1 MLGFLRDL
9 QIRYKMGSLI
19 GIMLLLILVLAGFSL
34 LKMKRVAD
42 EIHTIALENIPLVK
56 LSNEV
61 TILQLE
67 SSISLEKAFRASEIP
82 VSAQERLIDGFIG
95 EVIQHKERINNELMS
110 TQTMLNEA
118 LAYPQSS
125 ELRDKTQ
132 QLTQEITNI
141 IRVYRDYDLKLA
153 TVVAAIQQ
161 RTNPAALVQQ
171 VNELEQTQGEFNTQL
186 SQFAL
191 RLEQMTQTAVTVTE
205 NEEQDAIY
213 GLIVISSIAL
223 ILGLVIGIAFSQY
236 IVRSIMRL
244 RNAAAMM
251 ESGNFSRELT
261 VESKDELG
269 ELTISMNQMALTL
282 SKTVGQVI
290 GRSEEIASMVT
301 ELNAVA
307 ENNRKAILSQQED
320 TDQVATSMTQMAATI
335 TKVASSAESASYSSG
350 QAESRVKESCAVVDA
365 SEKIAQQLVASAQQ
379 SSQLIQQLQ
388 ASTGKILNFVSVVDA
403 IAGQTNLLALN
414 ASIEAARAGE
424 QGRGFAVV
432 ADEVRALATRSQTAT
447 QEISELIQTLVLDAK
462 SAVDSFGKNE
472 LQIKDSSLLVNQIK
486 QNLFEISD
494 ALTQLSQANAQVA
507 TASEEQAVT
516 AEDISER
523 INTIRD
529 SGESVLSSAFET
541 AKASESLSQQANSLR
556 EAMLQFKVRTV

>member
-1 MLGFLRDL
+1 MLSFLKDL
-9 QIRYKMGSLI
+9 QIKYKMGSLI
-19 GIMLLLILVLAGFSL
+19 AIMLLLILLLAGFSL

-42 EIHTIALENIPLVK
+42 EIHAITVENLPLVK

-82 VSAQERLIDGFIG
+82 VSAQDRLIDGFIG
-95 EVIQHKERINNELMS
+95 EIIQHKERINNELMS
-110 TQTMLNEA
+110 TQTLLNDA
-118 LAYPQSS
+118 LKHSQPP

-132 QLTQEITNI
+132 QLSQEIANI
-141 IRVYRDYDLKLA
+141 IRVYRDYDVKLA

-161 RTNPAALVQQ
+161 HTNPTALVQQ
-171 VNELEQTQGEFNTQL
+171 VNELEQTQSEFNTQL

-191 RLEQMTQTAVTVTE
+191 RLEQMTETAVSITE
-205 NEEQDAIY
+205 DEELHAIY
-213 GLIVISSIAL
+213 GLVVISAIAL

-251 ESGNFSRELT
+251 ESGDFSRELK

-269 ELTISMNQMALTL
+269 ELTVSMNQMALTL

-335 TKVASSAESASYSSG
+335 TEVASSAESASYSSG

-365 SEKIAQQLVASAQQ
+365 SEKITQQLVVSAQQ

-447 QEISELIQTLVLDAK
+447 QEISELIQILVLDAK

>member
-1 MLGFLRDL
+1 MLGFLKDL
-9 QIRYKMGSLI
+9 RIKYKMGSLI
-19 GIMLLLILVLAGFSL
+19 GIMLLLMLLLAAFSL
-34 LKMKRVAD
+34 LKMKRVTD
-42 EIHTIALENIPLVK
+42 EIHTITAENLPLVK
-56 LSNEV
+56 LSSEV

-82 VSAQERLIDGFIG
+82 VSAQERLIEGFIG
-95 EVIQHKERINNELMS
+95 EVIQHKERINGELLS

-118 LAYPQSS
+118 LTLPQPP

-132 QLTQEITNI
+132 QLIQEVTDI
-141 IRVYRDYDLKLA
+141 IRVYRDYDAQLA
-153 TVVAAIQQ
+153 TVVNAIQQ
-161 RTNPAALVQQ
+161 HTQATALVQQ
-171 VNELEQTQGEFNTQL
+171 VSDLERTQSQFNTQL
-186 SQFAL
+186 SQFAQ
-191 RLEQMTQTAVTVTE
+191 RLEQMTQTAVSITE
-205 NEEQDAIY
+205 DEEKSAIY
-213 GLIVISSIAL
+213 GLMVISSVAL
-223 ILGLVIGIAFSQY
+223 ILGLGIGMLFSQY
-236 IVRSIMRL
+236 IVRSITRL

-251 ESGNFSRELT
+251 ESGNFSRVLQA
-261 VESKDELG
+261 ESKDELG
-269 ELTISMNQMALTL
+269 ELTLSMNQMALTL
-282 SKTVGQVI
+282 SQTVGHVI

-307 ENNRKAILSQQED
+307 ENNRRAILSQQED
-320 TDQVATSMTQMAATI
+320 TDQVAASMTQMAATI
-335 TKVASSAESASYSSG
+335 TEVASSAETASFSAG
-350 QAESRVKESCAVVDA
+350 QAEGRAKDSSAVVEA
-365 SEKIAQQLVASAQQ
+365 SERITQQLVESAQQ

-414 ASIEAARAGE
+414 ASIEAARAGD

-447 QEISELIQTLVLDAK
+447 QEISQLIQTLVLDAQ

-472 LQIKDSSLLVNQIK
+472 QKINESSLQVKQIK
-486 QNLFEISD
+486 QNLFEILD

-523 INTIRD
+523 LNTIRD
-529 SGESVLSSAFET
+529 SGESVLNSAFET
-541 AKASESLSQQANSLR
+541 AKASESLSQQANTLR
-556 EAMLQFKVRTV
+556 EAMQQFKVREA

>member
-19 GIMLLLILVLAGFSL
+19 GIMLLLILLLAGFSL

-82 VSAQERLIDGFIG
+82 VSAQDRLIDGFIG
-95 EVIQHKERINNELMS
+95 EIIQHKERINNELMS
-110 TQTMLNEA
+110 TQTLLNDA
-118 LAYPQSS
+118 LKHSQPP

-132 QLTQEITNI
+132 QLSQEIANI
-141 IRVYRDYDLKLA
+141 IRVYRDYDVKLA

-161 RTNPAALVQQ
+161 HTNPTALVQQ
-171 VNELEQTQGEFNTQL
+171 VNELEQTQSEFNTQL

-191 RLEQMTQTAVTVTE
+191 RLEQMTETAVSITE
-205 NEEQDAIY
+205 DEELHAIY
-213 GLIVISSIAL
+213 GLVVISAIAL

-251 ESGNFSRELT
+251 ESGDFSRELK

-269 ELTISMNQMALTL
+269 ELTVSMNQMALTL

-335 TKVASSAESASYSSG
+335 TEVASSAESASYSSG

-494 ALTQLSQANAQVA
+494 ALTQLSLANAQVA

>member
-19 GIMLLLILVLAGFSL
+19 GIMLLLILLLAGFSL

-335 TKVASSAESASYSSG
+335 TEVASSAESASYSSG

-365 SEKIAQQLVASAQQ
+365 SEKIAHQLVASAQQ

>member
-1 MLGFLRDL
+1 
-9 QIRYKMGSLI
+9 MGSLI

-335 TKVASSAESASYSSG
+335 TEVASSAESASYSSG

>member
-1 MLGFLRDL
+1 
-9 QIRYKMGSLI
+9 MGSLI
-19 GIMLLLILVLAGFSL
+19 GIMLLLILLLAGFSL

-67 SSISLEKAFRASEIP
+67 SSISLEKVFRASEIP

-161 RTNPAALVQQ
+161 HTNPAALVQQ

-335 TKVASSAESASYSSG
+335 TEVASSAESASYSSG

-516 AEDISER
+516 AEDISQR

>member
-1 MLGFLRDL
+1 
-9 QIRYKMGSLI
+9 MGSLI
-19 GIMLLLILVLAGFSL
+19 GIMLLLILLLAGFSL

-335 TKVASSAESASYSSG
+335 TEVASSAESASYSSG

>member
-19 GIMLLLILVLAGFSL
+19 GIMLLLILLLAGFSL

-42 EIHTIALENIPLVK
+42 EVQTIALENIPLVK

-335 TKVASSAESASYSSG
+335 TEVASSAESASYSSG

-365 SEKIAQQLVASAQQ
+365 SEKITQQLVVSAQQ

>member
-19 GIMLLLILVLAGFSL
+19 GIMLLLILLLAGFSL

-335 TKVASSAESASYSSG
+335 TEVASSAESASYSSG

-447 QEISELIQTLVLDAK
+447 QEISELIQILVLDAK

>member
-1 MLGFLRDL
+1 MLSFLKDL
-9 QIRYKMGSLI
+9 QIKYKMGSLI
-19 GIMLLLILVLAGFSL
+19 AIMLLLILLLAGFSL

-42 EIHTIALENIPLVK
+42 EIHAITVENLPLVK

-335 TKVASSAESASYSSG
+335 TEVASSAESASYSSG

>member
-1 MLGFLRDL
+1 MLSFLKDL
-9 QIRYKMGSLI
+9 QIKYKMGSLI
-19 GIMLLLILVLAGFSL
+19 AIMLLLILLLAGFSL

-42 EIHTIALENIPLVK
+42 EIHAITVENLPLVK

-335 TKVASSAESASYSSG
+335 TEVASSAESASYSSG

-486 QNLFEISD
+486 QNLLEISD

>member
-161 RTNPAALVQQ
+161 RTNPTALVQQ
-171 VNELEQTQGEFNTQL
+171 VNELEQTQSEFNTQL

-191 RLEQMTQTAVTVTE
+191 RLEQMTETAVSITE
-205 NEEQDAIY
+205 DEELHAIY
-213 GLIVISSIAL
+213 GLVVISAIAL

-251 ESGNFSRELT
+251 ESGDFSRELK

-269 ELTISMNQMALTL
+269 ELTVSMNQMALTL

-335 TKVASSAESASYSSG
+335 TEVASSAESASYSSG

-365 SEKIAQQLVASAQQ
+365 SEKITQQLVVSAQQ

-486 QNLFEISD
+486 QNLLEISD

>member
-19 GIMLLLILVLAGFSL
+19 GIMLLLILLLVGFSL

-42 EIHTIALENIPLVK
+42 EIHTIALENMPLVK

-161 RTNPAALVQQ
+161 HTNPAALVQQ

-335 TKVASSAESASYSSG
+335 TEVASSAESASYSSG

>member
-19 GIMLLLILVLAGFSL
+19 GIMLLLILLLAGFSL

-42 EIHTIALENIPLVK
+42 EIHAITVENLPLVK

-161 RTNPAALVQQ
+161 HTNPAALVQQ

-335 TKVASSAESASYSSG
+335 TEVASSAESASYSSG

>member
-19 GIMLLLILVLAGFSL
+19 GIMLLLILLLAGFSL

-95 EVIQHKERINNELMS
+95 EVIQHKERINNELTS
-110 TQTMLNEA
+110 TQTLLNDA
-118 LAYPQSS
+118 LKHPQPP

-132 QLTQEITNI
+132 QLSQEIANI

-161 RTNPAALVQQ
+161 HTNPAALVQQ

-335 TKVASSAESASYSSG
+335 TEVASSAESASYSSG

-516 AEDISER
+516 AEDISQR

>member
-1 MLGFLRDL
+1 
-9 QIRYKMGSLI
+9 MGSLI
-19 GIMLLLILVLAGFSL
+19 GIMLLLILLLAGFSL

-141 IRVYRDYDLKLA
+141 IRVYRDYELKLA

-161 RTNPAALVQQ
+161 HTNPTALVQQ
-171 VNELEQTQGEFNTQL
+171 VNELEQTQSEFNTQL

-191 RLEQMTQTAVTVTE
+191 RLEQMTETAVSITE
-205 NEEQDAIY
+205 DEELHAIY
-213 GLIVISSIAL
+213 GLVVISAIAL

-251 ESGNFSRELT
+251 ESGDFSRELK

-269 ELTISMNQMALTL
+269 ELTVSMNQMALTL

-335 TKVASSAESASYSSG
+335 TEVASSAESASYSSG

-447 QEISELIQTLVLDAK
+447 QEISELIQILVLDAK

>member
-19 GIMLLLILVLAGFSL
+19 GIMLLLILLLAGFSL

-42 EIHTIALENIPLVK
+42 QIHTIALENIPLVK

-67 SSISLEKAFRASEIP
+67 SSISLEKVFRASEIP

-161 RTNPAALVQQ
+161 HTNPAALVQQ

-335 TKVASSAESASYSSG
+335 TEVASSAESASYSSG

-516 AEDISER
+516 AEDISQR

>member
-1 MLGFLRDL
+1 
-9 QIRYKMGSLI
+9 MGSLI
-19 GIMLLLILVLAGFSL
+19 GIMLLLILLLAGFSL

-42 EIHTIALENIPLVK
+42 EVQTIALENIPLVK

-335 TKVASSAESASYSSG
+335 TEVASSAESASYSSG

-365 SEKIAQQLVASAQQ
+365 SEKITQQLVVSAQQ

>member
-19 GIMLLLILVLAGFSL
+19 GIMLLLILLLAGFSL

-161 RTNPAALVQQ
+161 RTNLAALVQQ

-191 RLEQMTQTAVTVTE
+191 RLEQMTQTADTVTE

-244 RNAAAMM
+244 RNAASMM

-335 TKVASSAESASYSSG
+335 TEVASSAESASYSSG

-523 INTIRD
+523 LNTIRD

>member
-19 GIMLLLILVLAGFSL
+19 GIMLLLILLLAGFSL

-67 SSISLEKAFRASEIP
+67 SSISLEKVFRASEIP

-161 RTNPAALVQQ
+161 HTNPAALVQQ

-335 TKVASSAESASYSSG
+335 TEVASSAESASYSSG

-516 AEDISER
+516 AEDISQR

>member
-19 GIMLLLILVLAGFSL
+19 AIMLLLILSLAGFSL

-236 IVRSIMRL
+236 IVRSIMPL

-335 TKVASSAESASYSSG
+335 TEVASSAESASYSSG

-365 SEKIAQQLVASAQQ
+365 SEKITQQLVVSAQQ

-486 QNLFEISD
+486 QNLLEISD

>member
-1 MLGFLRDL
+1 MLSFLKDL
-9 QIRYKMGSLI
+9 QIKYKMGSLI
-19 GIMLLLILVLAGFSL
+19 AIMLLLILLLAGFSL

-42 EIHTIALENIPLVK
+42 EIHAITVENLPLVK

-82 VSAQERLIDGFIG
+82 VSAQDRLIDGFIG
-95 EVIQHKERINNELMS
+95 EIIQHKERINNELMS
-110 TQTMLNEA
+110 TQTLLNDA
-118 LAYPQSS
+118 LKHSQPP

-132 QLTQEITNI
+132 QLSQEIANI
-141 IRVYRDYDLKLA
+141 IRVYRDYDVKLA

-161 RTNPAALVQQ
+161 HTNPTALVQQ
-171 VNELEQTQGEFNTQL
+171 VNELEQTQSEFNTQL

-191 RLEQMTQTAVTVTE
+191 RLEQMTETAVSITE
-205 NEEQDAIY
+205 DEELQAIY
-213 GLIVISSIAL
+213 GLVVISAIAL

-251 ESGNFSRELT
+251 ESGDFSRELK

-269 ELTISMNQMALTL
+269 ELTVSMNQMALTL

-335 TKVASSAESASYSSG
+335 TEVASSAESASYSSG

-365 SEKIAQQLVASAQQ
+365 SEKITQQLVVSAQQ

-447 QEISELIQTLVLDAK
+447 QEISELIQILVLDAK

>member
-335 TKVASSAESASYSSG
+335 TEVASSAESASYSSG

-365 SEKIAQQLVASAQQ
+365 SEKITQQLVVSAQQ

-424 QGRGFAVV
+424 QGRGFPVV

-486 QNLFEISD
+486 QNLLEISD

>member
-19 GIMLLLILVLAGFSL
+19 GIMLLLILLLAGFSL

-171 VNELEQTQGEFNTQL
+171 VKELEQTQGEFNTQL

-335 TKVASSAESASYSSG
+335 TEVASSAESASYSSG

-365 SEKIAQQLVASAQQ
+365 SEKITQQLVVSAQQ

-486 QNLFEISD
+486 QNLLEISD

>member
-19 GIMLLLILVLAGFSL
+19 GIMLLLILLLAGFSL

-42 EIHTIALENIPLVK
+42 EIHAITVENLPLVK

-110 TQTMLNEA
+110 TQTLLNDA
-118 LAYPQSS
+118 LKHSQPP

-132 QLTQEITNI
+132 QLSQEIANI

-335 TKVASSAESASYSSG
+335 TEVASSAESASYSSG

>member
-1 MLGFLRDL
+1 MLGFLKDL
-9 QIRYKMGSLI
+9 QIKYKMGSLI
-19 GIMLLLILVLAGFSL
+19 AIMLLLILLLAGFSL

-42 EIHTIALENIPLVK
+42 EIHAITVENLPLVK

-161 RTNPAALVQQ
+161 HTNPAALVQQ
-171 VNELEQTQGEFNTQL
+171 VNELEQTQTEFNTQL

-213 GLIVISSIAL
+213 GLVVISSIAL

-244 RNAAAMM
+244 GNAAAM
-251 ESGNFSRELT
+251 RE
-261 VESKDELG
+261 
-269 ELTISMNQMALTL
+269 
-282 SKTVGQVI
+282 
-290 GRSEEIASMVT
+290 
-301 ELNAVA
+301 
-307 ENNRKAILSQQED
+307 
-320 TDQVATSMTQMAATI
+320 
-335 TKVASSAESASYSSG
+335 
-350 QAESRVKESCAVVDA
+350 
-365 SEKIAQQLVASAQQ
+365 
-379 SSQLIQQLQ
+379 
-388 ASTGKILNFVSVVDA
+388 
-403 IAGQTNLLALN
+403 AG
-414 ASIEAARAGE
+414 
-424 QGRGFAVV
+424 
-432 ADEVRALATRSQTAT
+432 
-447 QEISELIQTLVLDAK
+447 
-462 SAVDSFGKNE
+462 SFG
-472 LQIKDSSLLVNQIK
+472 
-486 QNLFEISD
+486 
-494 ALTQLSQANAQVA
+494 
-507 TASEEQAVT
+507 
-516 AEDISER
+516 
-523 INTIRD
+523 
-529 SGESVLSSAFET
+529 
-541 AKASESLSQQANSLR
+541 R
-556 EAMLQFKVRTV
+556 E

>member
-335 TKVASSAESASYSSG
+335 TEVASSAESASYSSG

-365 SEKIAQQLVASAQQ
+365 SEKITQQLVVSAQQ

-486 QNLFEISD
+486 QNLLEISD

>member
-19 GIMLLLILVLAGFSL
+19 GIMLLLILLLAGFSL

-161 RTNPAALVQQ
+161 HTNPAALVQQ

-335 TKVASSAESASYSSG
+335 TEVASSAESASYSSG

-365 SEKIAQQLVASAQQ
+365 SEKITQQLVVSAQQ

-486 QNLFEISD
+486 QNLLEISD